1 MRFVGSALAF
11 FLLAAGVP
19 LAAETVKDARTKM
32 GSRFEL
38 TAVHPDAGAARLAI
52 EAAYAEIDRLE
63 AILSEWIESSETSAV
78 NRNAGVAP
86 VKVSPE
92 LFSLLKRS
100 LKVSRLTH
108 GAFDVTF
115 LAVGRLWD
123 FKAKPPSKP
132 DVQAISDALAGVG
145 SDKVV
150 LDEAA
155 QTVYLRHPATRIGFG
170 AIGKGFAANR
180 AAAVLG
186 KLGAT
191 GGVVN
196 AGGDLLAFGSQEDG
210 RPWRIGI
217 ANPLARDKVFGY
229 LDVHGMAVVTSGDYE
244 RFLVLDG
251 ERYSH
256 ILDPRTGY
264 PVQELRSVT
273 VICPDAELADAL
285 ATGVSVLGTERGL
298 ALIDSLKHIEAL
310 LVDRHGKIHLSKNLK
325 ALLVEPE
332 TNP

>member
-1 MRFVGSALAF
+1 MRFACAVPVVL
-11 FLLAAGVP
+11 LLASGEP
-19 LAAETVKDARTKM
+19 LAGATVKDARARM
-32 GSRFEL
+32 GSRFEV
-38 TAVHPDAGAARLAI
+38 TAVHPDPEAARLAV

-92 LFSLLKRS
+92 LFGLLKRS
-100 LKVSRLTH
+100 LKVSRLTG

-123 FKAKPPSKP
+123 FKAKPASKP
-132 DVQAISDALAGVG
+132 DAQAIAEALAGVG
-145 SDKVV
+145 ADKVE

-155 QTVYLRHPATRIGFG
+155 GTVYLRHPATRIGFG

-180 AAAVLG
+180 AAAVLRR
-186 KLGAT
+186 LGAT

-229 LDVHGMAVVTSGDYE
+229 LDVHDMAVVTSGDYE
-244 RFLVLDG
+244 RFLILDG

-273 VICPDAELADAL
+273 VVCPDAELADAL
-285 ATGVSVLGTERGL
+285 ATGVSVLGTDKGL
-298 ALIDSLKHIEAL
+298 ALVDSLKRVEAL
-310 LVDRHGKIHLSKNLK
+310 LVDHQGKIHLSKNLK
-325 ALLVEPE
+325 AMLLAPE
-332 TNP
+332 ARP